1 MNDTREKEIKEFL
14 NTNFSFGPKNIE
26 LYNEVLTHSGNNV
39 FPNNQRLAFLGDAVL
54 ELIIRDHYFREHPA
68 LDRGLLSNECDIFV
82 AREIFAKIAIK
93 LEIVNCMH
101 IENPPPDFKTNTK
114 INEEVFEALFGAI
127 YLDQGLDKANE
138 IAKKLKV
145 I

>member
-1 MNDTREKEIKEFL
+1 MNDTWKKELKEFL
-14 NTNFSFGPKNIE
+14 NTTFSIGTEKIE
-26 LYNEVLTHSGNNV
+26 LYIEALTHSGNNV

-54 ELIIRDHYFREHPA
+54 ELIIRDHYFREHPS

-82 AREIFAKIAIK
+82 NRKKIAKIAIK

-114 INEEVFEALFGAI
+114 INEEVFEALFGAL
-127 YLDQGLDKANE
+127 YLDHGLDKARDV
-138 IAKKLKV
+138 AQKLR
-145 I
+145 II

>member
-1 MNDTREKEIKEFL
+1 MNDTRVKEIKEFL

-26 LYNEVLTHSGNNV
+26 LYNEALTHSGNNV
-39 FPNNQRLAFLGDAVL
+39 LPNNQRLAFLGDVVL
-54 ELIIRDHYFREHPA
+54 ELIIRDHYFRAHPD
-68 LDRGLLSNECDIFV
+68 LDRGLLSKECDRLV
-82 AREIFAKIAIK
+82 NQESFAKIAIK

-127 YLDQGLDKANE
+127 YLDQDLEKATE
-138 IAKKLKV
+138 IAKKLR
-145 I
+145 II